1 MALQAYG
8 KRVIV
13 EPAKAEAK
21 QGKIYIPDEAKKRP
35 LKGKIISV
43 GAEVTD
49 LKTGTTVYYAAFS
62 GTEIEAA
69 GAHDVAK
76 VLVLNQEDILA
87 TEA

>member
-13 EPAKAEAK
+13 EPAKAAAMK
-21 QGKIYIPDEAKKRP
+21 GKIILPDEAKKRH

-43 GAEVTD
+43 GTEVTD
-49 LKTGTTVYYAAFS
+49 IKANTTVYYAAFS
-62 GTEIEAA
+62 GTEIEV
-69 GAHDVAK
+69 GDSK

-87 TEA
+87 TE